1 MECAWWRSEN
11 AKWTGNATNG
21 NMIVCLHM
29 IHLYIPFR
37 GAGAGARAPAVAEK
51 TYDILYLPTPFICGA
66 INNIEINYRLKL
78 NVINHFIFI
87 ISSPFRYCRL
97 LSRVGVYVCRCV
109 PPNDKI
115 AFRAIFAYCV
125 HCTESVIEKHYRA
138 FCRTLPAAAILLSM
152 FRCRGC
158 FVVMLMLCCARLLLL
173 LQHTHDMRFIKC
185 GGWIS
190 THWEIRSDEKLW
202 NRTRWANQIEYILN

>member
-78 NVINHFIFI
+78 TVINHFIFI
-87 ISSPFRYCRL
+87 ISSSFRYCRL

-109 PPNDKI
+109 PPNDKRRNSI
-115 AFRAIFAYCV
+115 SCDICVLRALHRECYW
-125 HCTESVIEKHYRA
+125 K
-138 FCRTLPAAAILLSM
+138 TLPRLLPHSASSCNNVINVSLPGVFCGDADVVLCPTIATAAAHAWYAIYQM
-152 FRCRGC
+152 WR
-158 FVVMLMLCCARLLLL
+158 M
-173 LQHTHDMRFIKC
+173 
-185 GGWIS
+185 
-190 THWEIRSDEKLW
+190 
-202 NRTRWANQIEYILN
+202 N